1 MGPRTCFKDLDVEAM
16 TDAVRCGRYTC
27 QSRTNDSNPRSP
39 KLHTR
44 PRGVRSQERANYPL
58 DKLVDKSKGME
69 DDILHDSTDLDV
81 FILIE

>member
-27 QSRTNDSNPRSP
+27 QSRTYDSNPRSP

-44 PRGVRSQERANYPL
+44 PRGFRSEELANDPL
-58 DKLVDKSKGME
+58 DKLVDKGKGME
-69 DDILHDSTDLDV
+69 DDIFHDSIDLDV
-81 FILIE
+81 FILIK